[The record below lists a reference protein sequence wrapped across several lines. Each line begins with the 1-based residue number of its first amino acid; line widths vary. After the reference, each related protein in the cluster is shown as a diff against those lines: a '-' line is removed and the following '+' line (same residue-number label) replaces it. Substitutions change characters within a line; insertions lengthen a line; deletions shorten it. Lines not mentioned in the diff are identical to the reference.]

1 MLALLGAPVGDPTR
15 GSFPPGPLQRR
26 GRSTFPFGMN
36 WRPKAGT
43 PQPMSSAFSSAGGR
57 CPHQASDSSCE
68 MRSLRAR

>member
-36 WRPKAGT
+36 WRPKAYT
-43 PQPMSSAFSSAGGR
+43 KNGR
-57 CPHQASDSSCE
+57 GFEEEDSRDVE
-68 MRSLRAR
+68 QDRRTSLSQD